1 MTTTADAPSTTDATA
16 GRAPD
21 LVRLPSAPETA
32 ARARRLRVPRGLE
45 RLAGVVALFLI
56 WEIAAQVGWLSP
68 KVLAAPSTVV
78 QTGLDLIRDGT
89 LTSALWASVQRVFW
103 GLAIGVPIG
112 ALLAVAAGLT
122 RLGDNLVDANVQM
135 LRFVPIIGLQPLLI
149 LWLGLGE
156 SAKVT
161 LIVLGVAF
169 PIYVNTYLAIR
180 NLNPAYA
187 ELSKVVGL
195 RPTEFI
201 RRVVLPGA
209 LPGFLAGLRLATAA
223 AWLLLVFAEQINART
238 GLGFLMTRAQT
249 FFQSDV
255 IVLCLVT
262 YAILGLIADALVRA
276 LDRKVL
282 RWQPGR

>member
-1 MTTTADAPSTTDATA
+1 
-16 GRAPD
+16 
-21 LVRLPSAPETA
+21 
-32 ARARRLRVPRGLE
+32 
-45 RLAGVVALFLI
+45 
-56 WEIAAQVGWLSP
+56 
-68 KVLAAPSTVV
+68 
-78 QTGLDLIRDGT
+78 
-89 LTSALWASVQRVFW
+89 
-103 GLAIGVPIG
+103 
-112 ALLAVAAGLT
+112 
-122 RLGDNLVDANVQM
+122 
-135 LRFVPIIGLQPLLI
+135 
-149 LWLGLGE
+149 
-156 SAKVT
+156 
-161 LIVLGVAF
+161 VLGVAF

-187 ELSKVVGL
+187 ELSRVVGL
-195 RPTEFI
+195 RPVEFV

-223 AWLLLVFAEQINART
+223 AWLLLVFAEQINARS